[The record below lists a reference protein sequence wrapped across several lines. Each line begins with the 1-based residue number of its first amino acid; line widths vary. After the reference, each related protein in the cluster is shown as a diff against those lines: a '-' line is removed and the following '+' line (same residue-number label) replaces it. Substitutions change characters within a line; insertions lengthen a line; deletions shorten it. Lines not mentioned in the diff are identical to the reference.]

1 VYLRKLRI
9 CNFRKLKSVEIA
21 LEPGLNILVGP
32 NNVGK
37 TTVIDALRALLNNQ
51 DEPSPRLSEEDI
63 HRPKAGTPAGAI
75 EFHYIFDGLTPDDES
90 DFLPSLVPT
99 RAPGGSEP
107 SDGVGSMKKTHSAR
121 R

>member
-51 DEPSPRLSEEDI
+51 DEPSPRLSEEDTY
-63 HRPKAGTPAGAI
+63 RAA
-75 EFHYIFDGLTPDDES
+75 LTGHTFVERQYDAQLN
-90 DFLPSLVPT
+90 LPLASNF
-99 RAPGGSEP
+99 
-107 SDGVGSMKKTHSAR
+107 
-121 R
+121 